1 MPRRCWSSLLV
12 IAGLAAAAVAQDP
25 LVRLSRL
32 LPAPVQSWPV
42 PTTLVLQVELTHPAD
57 VDDAADTAAIV
68 LAPAAAAFAPRVML
82 TATDADGDELAWTFT
97 RSARSDDGPLLLRR
111 GSPVRLGFALAADPA
126 RRLATATCSVR
137 ATLANLDGAGWRGRV
152 SSEPLTIPTIVAAAT
167 VGSLEVTLVGGA
179 TLTAGELAVVAIDLP
194 PPVTDGVDALRNGFA
209 LRWRDAAGRV
219 LPLAAECIAMPPTD
233 DASERREAGFGPVL
247 VVFPA
252 AVTATLTAGDY
263 ALEVEHGSA
272 PSLRRGH
279 LACHVVAAV
288 GKSAEP
294 AGAAVLLAA
303 AQARLWCAEVG
314 NSAEMERQTAA
325 AVGLLRTAERA
336 ALAAFAASPQ
346 DAGAAATL
354 AEICWRLDDHDAA
367 GAFARVALGLW
378 QPPPVDGEQP
388 APAPP
393 PELRSLAAAIE
404 AGRAAVSVRVL
415 PYLRLA
421 LAKAPTAAPEPTA
434 DGVLRQW
441 ASAARASSQYRSTDY
456 SAAQAVGA
464 PDVAKAGD
472 SAKAW
477 APKQADDGEQW
488 LDVTFAQPV
497 QPKQLRVVQN
507 CGPGAIVR
515 IEAITDDGAA
525 AVLWTGPDPTVYPP
539 SKIAVLEAPLAA
551 SVAPVARLRL
561 VLDTARVA
569 GWNEIDAVELIGE
582 VVGQVGAGR

>member
-1 MPRRCWSSLLV
+1 
-12 IAGLAAAAVAQDP
+12 
-25 LVRLSRL
+25 
-32 LPAPVQSWPV
+32 
-42 PTTLVLQVELTHPAD
+42 
-57 VDDAADTAAIV
+57 
-68 LAPAAAAFAPRVML
+68 
-82 TATDADGDELAWTFT
+82 
-97 RSARSDDGPLLLRR
+97 
-111 GSPVRLGFALAADPA
+111 
-126 RRLATATCSVR
+126 
-137 ATLANLDGAGWRGRV
+137 
-152 SSEPLTIPTIVAAAT
+152 
-167 VGSLEVTLVGGA
+167 
-179 TLTAGELAVVAIDLP
+179 
-194 PPVTDGVDALRNGFA
+194 
-209 LRWRDAAGRV
+209 
-219 LPLAAECIAMPPTD
+219 MPPTD

-252 AVTATLTAGDY
+252 AVTATLAAGDY

-279 LACHVVAAV
+279 LACHVVGAV
-288 GKSAEP
+288 GTSVEP